1 MAAAN
6 LVSPLLTLLLQIVSV
21 VIAARA
27 MGGLFRRLG
36 QPAVV
41 GEMVAGLMLGPS
53 LFGRIAPAAAAFLF
67 PPASLG
73 LLNAF
78 SQFGIVLFMF
88 IVGSRLE
95 SGHLLR
101 HSRTVLQTSLVSM
114 LLPLG
119 LGVGLGYLIGPQ
131 FGVQESRL
139 FPFVLF
145 VGLSLSITAFP
156 VLVRIVAEHDLTT
169 TRLGTIAVAC
179 AAFDDVTAWVALALV
194 SSLAT
199 TGNASVGAS
208 LGWLTTYALGMFL
221 VIRPLLRWQLRRM
234 PPYGDGPL
242 ALLVVAALASAAA
255 TEWIGIHALF
265 GSFFLGALM
274 ARDVANQKVRTAQ
287 IEPMAVMLFVPL
299 FFAFTGLR
307 TNVYLLDSPG
317 LALQTVAILVIAVL
331 GKASGPFLSA
341 QKLEFSTRET
351 MALGVL
357 LNTRGLVELVVI
369 NIGLEIGLL
378 PPPVFAMLTLMALI
392 TTAMTSPLL
401 TRLGYKRQATTPIPN
416 P

>member
-1 MAAAN
+1 
-6 LVSPLLTLLLQIVSV
+6 VSPLFTLLLQIVIV
-21 VIAARA
+21 VIVARA
-27 MGGLFRRLG
+27 MGNLFRRLG
-36 QPAVV
+36 QPTVV

-53 LFGRIAPAAAAFLF
+53 LFGRVASDAASFLF

-78 SQFGIVLFMF
+78 SQFGLVLFMF

-95 SGHLLR
+95 GGHLSS
-101 HSRTVLQTSLVSM
+101 HGRTVLLMSVVSM
-114 LLPLG
+114 LLPFG
-119 LGVGLGYLIGPQ
+119 LGVGLGSSMASQ
-131 FGVQESRL
+131 FGVQGSQRL
-139 FPFVLF
+139 PFVLF

-156 VLVRIVAEHDLTT
+156 VLVRIVAEHDLTS

-194 SSLAT
+194 SSLAR
-199 TGNASVGAS
+199 TGDASVAALAW
-208 LGWLTTYALGMFL
+208 LGGYGLAMFL
-221 VIRPLLRWQLRRM
+221 VVRPMLQWQLRRM
-234 PPYGDGPL
+234 SSYGDGPL
-242 ALLVVAALASAAA
+242 ALLVIAALVSAAA

-274 ARDVANQKVRTAQ
+274 SRDVAQRNLGTDR
-287 IEPMAVMLFVPL
+287 IEPLAVMLFLPL

-307 TNVYLLDSPG
+307 TNIYLLDSPG
-317 LALQTVAILVIAVL
+317 LALQTGLILVIAVL
-331 GKASGPFLSA
+331 GKASGPFLFA
-341 QKLEFSTRET
+341 RRLEFSKQQT

-357 LNTRGLVELVVI
+357 LNTRGLVELVVL

-378 PPPVFAMLTLMALI
+378 PPPLFAMLTLMALM

-401 TRLGYKRQATTPIPN
+401 TRLGYRRQATL
-416 P
+416 